1 MPTATASRSTAAPVA
16 WLAPD
21 IEGAAEA
28 SLSRYAPRRECA
40 PLPRRF
46 LLLRPLFLALLLG
59 GNAHAFGSFGHQLIA
74 DLAQARLTPEAAGRV
89 DGLLALEGI
98 THLRDIS
105 TWADVVRD
113 DPRFKRTAPLHYVN
127 FPRKQCTFVMP
138 RDCANGVCVIG
149 GIAAFSRV
157 LKDPRSSKFERLIAL
172 KWLVHLVGDLH
183 QPMHVGYADDRGGA
197 ASATGHGES
206 IIKVV
211 LTKFA
216 SDLVRA
222 GATAQAAAA
231 AALEELARVQGQGGI
246 IVLDPR
252 GGLGHAFNTDRM
264 ARAWVDGN
272 GTEGVGF
279 A

>member
-1 MPTATASRSTAAPVA
+1 MWPRALWR
-16 WLAPD
+16 L
-21 IEGAAEA
+21 
-28 SLSRYAPRRECA
+28 SL
-40 PLPRRF
+40 
-46 LLLRPLFLALLLG
+46 LFLALLLG

-157 LKDPRSSKFERLIAL
+157 LKDPRSSEFERLIAL

-183 QPMHVGYADDRGGA
+183 QPMHVGYADDRGGNQFQIRYQ
-197 ASATGHGES
+197 SRGNNLHWLWDTGLIEARNE
-206 IIKVV
+206 
-211 LTKFA
+211 T
-216 SDLVRA
+216 R
-222 GATAQAAAA
+222 QQY
-231 AALEELARVQGQGGI
+231 LARLEALPASQARFTERSPVEWAQESCRVLQGNPIYPEKRWIGRPYIEQMQPL
-246 IVLDPR
+246 LDQR
-252 GGLGHAFNTDRM
+252 LKIAGERLAATLNELL
-264 ARAWVDGN
+264 RAP
-272 GTEGVGF
+272 
-279 A
+279 